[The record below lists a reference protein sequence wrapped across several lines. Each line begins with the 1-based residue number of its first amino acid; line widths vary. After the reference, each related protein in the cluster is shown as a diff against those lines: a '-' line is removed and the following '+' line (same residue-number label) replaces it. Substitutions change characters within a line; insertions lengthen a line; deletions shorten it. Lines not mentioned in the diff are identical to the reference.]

1 MIIRWK
7 PAVAGLTVAL
17 VVAGVGYAVQ
27 DRLAQPQSGPAAAGR
42 RAFGGPV
49 PVVAGTVGR
58 EDVPIWLDGIGTVQ
72 AFNSV
77 TVRVRVDG
85 ELQQVAFAEGQ
96 TVQAGDVLARID
108 PRPLQAQLA
117 QAEAKKAQDEAQL
130 ANARRDL
137 ERNLNLREYASKQ
150 TVDTQRAQV
159 AQFEALVRSDDAAIE
174 TVKVQLGYTTITAPI
189 GGRIGIRG
197 VDQGNIVRAS
207 DQNGLATITQV
218 QPISV
223 LFTLPEQALPQVLD
237 AQAAGV
243 VKVVALDRAG
253 RAPLGE
259 GTLAVVDNQID
270 TGTGTVRLK
279 AVFPNEPQRLWPGQF
294 VNVRLLAA
302 VRKGGTVVPAS
313 VVQRG
318 PQGTYAYVIKE
329 DQTVEQR
336 PVKVARS
343 EDTRAL
349 VDEGLSPGERVV
361 VDGQY
366 RLQPGARVAASE
378 AAAGNA
384 PPPAAAGEQPRERRR
399 ERGEGG
405 GNGRPN
411 RGQTHEPAPQP

>member
-7 PAVAGLTVAL
+7 PAVTGLAVAL
-17 VVAGVGYAVQ
+17 GLASVGIAVQ
-27 DRLAQPQSGPAAAGR
+27 QQLAQQQASQPAGGR
-42 RAFGGPV
+42 HNGGGPV

-77 TVRVRVDG
+77 VVRVRVDG
-85 ELQQVAFAEGQ
+85 ELQQVAFTEGQ

-137 ERNLNLREYASKQ
+137 ERNLGLREYASRQ
-150 TVDTQRAQV
+150 QVDTQRALV

-189 GGRIGIRG
+189 GGRIGLRG
-197 VDQGNIVRAS
+197 VDQGNIVRAG
-207 DQNGLATITQV
+207 DQNGLASITQV

-223 LFTLPEQALPQVLD
+223 LFTLPEQALPAVLD
-237 AQAAGV
+237 AQAAGA
-243 VKVVALDRAG
+243 VKVVAFDRAG
-253 RAPLGE
+253 KAPLGE
-259 GTLAVVDNQID
+259 GTLSVVDNQID
-270 TGTGTVRLK
+270 PGTGTVRLK
-279 AVFPNEPQRLWPGQF
+279 ATFPNDLQRLWPGQF
-294 VNVRLLAA
+294 VNVRLLAST
-302 VRKGGTVVPAS
+302 RKDGTVVPAS

-336 PVKVARS
+336 TIKVARS
-343 EDTRAL
+343 EEGKAL
-349 VDEGLSPGERVV
+349 IDDGLKPGERVV

-366 RLQPGARVAASE
+366 RLQPGSRVAASE
-378 AAAGNA
+378 PGAASPPFGDA
-384 PPPAAAGEQPRERRR
+384 PSGERRR
-399 ERGEGG
+399 ERQ
-405 GNGRPN
+405 N
-411 RGQTHEPAPQP
+411 RS